1 VHRATRP
8 AWSSS
13 STRRAMAGAAVAG
26 DPDHLA
32 LDASVQLAAAPV
44 LVQEGVQVG
53 EQGHEGR
60 AYRTGPARAG
70 GAGKS
75 PLSASSCLE
84 RD

>member
-1 VHRATRP
+1 
-8 AWSSS
+8 
-13 STRRAMAGAAVAG
+13 MAGAAVAG

-32 LDASVQLAAAPV
+32 LDASVQLATTPV